1 MAWHG
6 ILPFLLPPPDSVP
19 TAFVLMLTWLF
30 CCQAL
35 DDELKGPM
43 EVVEMS
49 RERAQRL
56 ALQEASIAVVTS
68 LLPALEPVEQASSV
82 LCFWLLA
89 VCGDQMGTSGG
100 ASHASQ
106 IDLVMTV
113 GRANFIL
120 V

>member
-1 MAWHG
+1 MSWTFLAWTIMARHGMAWDPA
-6 ILPFLLPPPDSVP
+6 LPASPPDSVP
-19 TAFVLMLTWLF
+19 TALVLMLTWVF

-89 VCGDQMGTSGG
+89 VYGDQMGTCVG
-100 ASHASQ
+100 ASHAS
-106 IDLVMTV
+106 
-113 GRANFIL
+113 
-120 V
+120 